1 MPATIN
7 VTVLD
12 RAQLAAEG
20 ISARWSTRVLRT
32 LGSSGPLRPVEITD
46 SSPVPAGSLHKVT
59 GLLERS
65 GAITR
70 LPIPGSHR
78 CKLALTDAGRALG
91 PVHAAA
97 LAWADR
103 HLVGRADLEAP
114 EAIDDAMSLFASPHT
129 GAVLFE
135 LVAGGPLTVPQL
147 AERLPASSTG
157 TGTLHHRLSMLAE
170 HDLISRSGTPRTYR
184 WKISEA
190 GMHTGAM
197 VRELSGWAERYLPS
211 AAHPASAGQ
220 ATSSIT
226 AASGTNAVV
235 VAAPSPATSRTDA
248 ARLRRDTLRIH
259 FSHAPGPQPPALL
272 HSAAAGLRR

>member
-1 MPATIN
+1 MPATAN
-7 VTVLD
+7 VTALD

-20 ISARWSTRVLRT
+20 ISTPWSTRVLRT
-32 LGSSGPLRPVEITD
+32 LGSSGPLRPGEITG
-46 SSPVPAGSLHKVT
+46 SSPIPAGSLQKVT
-59 GLLERS
+59 GLLERA

-70 LPIPGSHR
+70 LPIPGSR
-78 CKLALTDAGRALG
+78 RYELALTDAGRALG
-91 PVHAAA
+91 PAHAAA

-103 HLVGRADLEAP
+103 HLVGREDLEEP
-114 EAIDDAMSLFASPHT
+114 EAIDSAISLFAIPHT

-135 LVAGGPLTVPQL
+135 LMAGEPLTVPQL
-147 AERLPASSTG
+147 VERLPVSSTAI
-157 TGTLHHRLSMLAE
+157 LHYRLPVLAE
-170 HDLISRSGTPRTYR
+170 HGLISRSGTPRTYR
-184 WKISEA
+184 WTTSEA

-211 AAHPASAGQ
+211 AAHPGSTGR

-226 AASGTNAVV
+226 AASGTDVAV

-259 FSHAPGPQPPALL
+259 FSHAPASSQPPAPL
-272 HSAAAGLRR
+272 HSAAADLRR

>member
-1 MPATIN
+1 MPATAN

-20 ISARWSTRVLRT
+20 ISTRWSTRVLRM

-46 SSPVPAGSLHKVT
+46 SSLVPAGSLHRVT
-59 GLLERS
+59 GLLERA

-70 LPIPGSHR
+70 LPVPGSPR
-78 CKLALTDAGRALG
+78 SVLALTDAGRTLG

-97 LAWADR
+97 LDWADR

-114 EAIDDAMSLFASPHT
+114 EAIDDAMSLFALPHT

-135 LVAGGPLTVPQL
+135 LVAGEPLTVPQFS
-147 AERLPASSTG
+147 ERLPVVGASI
-157 TGTLHHRLSMLAE
+157 LHHRLSMLAE
-170 HDLISRSGTPRTYR
+170 HGLISRSGTRRSYR
-184 WKISEA
+184 WRISEA
-190 GMHTGAM
+190 GIHAGAM
-197 VRELSGWAERYLPS
+197 VRELSGWAERCLPS

-220 ATSSIT
+220 VTSSIT
-226 AASGTNAVV
+226 LGSGTDVVV
-235 VAAPSPATSRTDA
+235 VAAPSPATSRTDS